1 MDNTNTTTAAGTE
14 ATHDTFDSA
23 IEAAF
28 EGLEDTGAVEDTN
41 SGDAAAASAEQAA
54 AVEAAGDTT
63 GETTGANADEAN
75 ASPDQWS
82 QEDEAALAA
91 LSPEVRDLFDRRIK
105 AIEAEH
111 TGKASEVAA
120 DVELGKGIRS
130 IVDEGGFRDI
140 LKQSGMNEVQG
151 VQYLA
156 NLDRFAREKPAD
168 YLRFVANHVRER
180 FGLDPAKEL
189 GLSGDQ
195 TGASLDDAFQDPRV
209 PQLER
214 QLGTLTSHIQNEAQQ
229 RQAASIRQT
238 IETFKTAKDAAGNL
252 LHPHHEEVAEDMA
265 AFIRADPR
273 MTLESAYERAVWSNP
288 AARQKVQQAERE
300 AADKK
305 AKTEA
310 ANAAKA
316 ARANVRSGNRSMAAT
331 PNVETIDDAVNA
343 AFAELNG

>member
-1 MDNTNTTTAAGTE
+1 MDNTNTTDAGTE
-14 ATHDTFDSA
+14 TTHDTFDSA

-28 EGLEDTGAVEDTN
+28 EGLDETGATDTN
-41 SGDAAAASAEQAA
+41 TSDAAAASAEQAA

-63 GETTGANADEAN
+63 AETTDANADEAA

-91 LSPEVRDLFDRRIK
+91 LSPEVKDLVDRRIK

-111 TGKASEVAA
+111 TGKASEAAA

-156 NLDRFAREKPAD
+156 NLERYARERPAD

-189 GLSGDQ
+189 GFTGDQ
-195 TGASLDDAFQDPRV
+195 TGASPDDAFQDPRV

-214 QLGTLTSHIQNEAQQ
+214 QIGTLTNHIQNEAQQ

-265 AFIRADPR
+265 AFIRANQR
-273 MTLESAYERAVWSNP
+273 MTLEEAYERAVWANP

-300 AADKK
+300 AADRK
-305 AKTEA
+305 ARSEA

-316 ARANVRSGNRSMAAT
+316 AKANIRSGNRSMSAT
-331 PNVETIDDAVNA
+331 PKIETVDDAVNA
-343 AFAELNG
+343 AFDELNG